1 MLNRLVVLLLVAVLG
16 TGWSVASHASEPVQ
30 LAQADAKK
38 EKAKKKKDKRVCRKV
53 RTTGS
58 RIPERVCRKESE
70 WKRIE
75 DNARENVE
83 EAFEKGARVSSGDA

>member
-1 MLNRLVVLLLVAVLG
+1 MLNRVIVLVVVAALIA
-16 TGWSVASHASEPVQ
+16 GWSATNHASEPVQ

-38 EKAKKKKDKRVCRKV
+38 EKAAKKKDKRVCRKV

-58 RIPERVCRKESE
+58 RIPERICRRESE

-83 EAFEKGARVSSGDA
+83 EAFEKGARVNSGDA